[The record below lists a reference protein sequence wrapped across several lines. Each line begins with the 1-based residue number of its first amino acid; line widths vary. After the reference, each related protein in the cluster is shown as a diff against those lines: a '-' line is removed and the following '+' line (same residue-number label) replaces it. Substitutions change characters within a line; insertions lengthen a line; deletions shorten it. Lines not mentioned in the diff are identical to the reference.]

1 MHHQVKLM
9 RTLLVLTFGI
19 SLRISLCHPTVNA
32 VHNLEG
38 NVLPNVGKAFLKT
51 PALEE
56 TIDEVQRI
64 LHQDLTLPRLTRG
77 EIEELYEKVTREEL
91 EKSLKAGDTKRA
103 ESMRALMLV
112 LPYNTDNNTEE
123 NLQELFT
130 RPPVTKVVE
139 SNTSHRPIQF
149 ITPSPNSEMKSDS
162 ADIGILQP
170 TTYKPSFSL
179 KMLPPAPSATTYH
192 PYTPP
197 SVLYRHKIALTDGDV
212 KPFKPINTDITS
224 VQHENTET
232 FQNSKTIQRFS
243 SHYNAQNADFLKFNS
258 PKRNQPQLPTLT
270 IKPVAD
276 ILGDLGIFSETRLG
290 SDEYYSAESAPK
302 PIYSTYLPEMAN
314 GANLKDAGSQSLA
327 AKITPEAY
335 AMFKPLNIGEEI
347 RVKPEV
353 EDYLTRF
360 GIVRARKR
368 KEIDKLNTR
377 VNGTNSEEPFSEES
391 EIATRKV
398 PSAHVKGR
406 KDVKLPGNL
415 QLEKLLENLK
425 ELERLRIKPKVTLNV
440 ESTTTATRIATE
452 STTDPTTLVT
462 NEKPKLIEAKK
473 PRRRI
478 DPNIDIN
485 FGSTSNHQGDET
497 NNSDQL
503 SKLLENL
510 QELQRLQIKPQNV
523 LRNMGPLN
531 KTLRTSATRPTV
543 AVTSAPTKQT
553 IIDRFNEPVLSPEQ
567 QLLLA
572 QQQSRKSASQPDL
585 QQLQR
590 LLLQIQNQEKAEHR
604 TSTTS
609 TSSTTT
615 TTTTTTTKKPPITH
629 SSPLIPNDV
638 GQLRKLLSNDHE
650 LERLF
655 EQAKIRERERQQLQQ
670 NFKKINTIVTTTTK
684 KPKSLSA
691 KDLADLQRYIA
702 EFERPSNKV
711 NTITTVKPTDFQTET
726 TTPRATTTTSI
737 STITATQ
744 MPLRI
749 SIHSTEVPQWPA
761 RKETID
767 EKQFETLIN
776 RIQQVEQRLNN
787 QKLKLQKP
795 LPTDTPLPQLLGFTT
810 RNVKDSVETAAELNL
825 PVNDFANLR
834 TLYKQVQEAGN
845 RAYSSDVEISTA
857 ATSAKILQH
866 ESTTSKSQS
875 FAQRIIDITNDT
887 GTGSNLSEA
896 DPREFVQLQ
905 KLLSKIQELERVRI
919 NIPTINPISRSKIQ
933 REVTT
938 AQSFAA
944 AASRR
949 NENVQKPNG
958 VHLVYPIKEIIH
970 EKSENVQTTK
980 AKQTDSITP
989 SLSSQENKVELRENM
1004 EENERETD
1012 EIPLVHETAAKEP
1025 SELIATKK
1033 QVLKSTKEEMDSVRE
1048 VEGAEAKK
1056 PLNDVRINIQTEE
1069 LKNLYLEVPKD
1080 LTGKLKSKL
1089 DDNSIKTA
1097 ELDFQPVEGVIN
1109 PNKLDDKNE
1118 EPIMAT
1124 PRTGPD
1130 SEDPTGKTAVF
1141 SLTTIKSLTRRPTK
1155 STTESSVQLPVFSA
1169 TKIIEDAIIRAV
1181 NKIGVSTELP
1191 HSFIDNIKRKDNDID
1206 DLIMFGKNENED
1218 VGMDDLV
1225 VESSEINSRM
1235 TLPEFNPNDTVNQDE
1250 NKKSDSFT
1258 DLTENVP
1265 ELKRLIKNLKEL
1277 QKLNISTKENSQH
1290 THKNTPAFTQS
1301 DYQYFENLKEMQPSL
1316 KYENKVT
1323 AKSRRQSPTTSTES
1337 SKSNGSNPIRI
1348 ALTTNTQ
1355 SVETER
1361 PRNDSLA
1368 VLEESFGPN
1377 PIAEEPPP
1385 PRKKNGFYFLADWN
1399 SFLEVGDGD
1408 DQVVVRLSPKIGDPR
1423 LFLPVKIP

>member
-1 MHHQVKLM
+1 MYHQVKLM
-9 RTLLVLTFGI
+9 RTLLVLTFGM
-19 SLRISLCHPTVNA
+19 SLRISLCHPTVDA

-197 SVLYRHKIALTDGDV
+197 SVLYRHKIALTDSDV
-212 KPFKPINTDITS
+212 KPFKPINADITPM
-224 VQHENTET
+224 HENAET

-258 PKRNQPQLPTLT
+258 PKRNQPQIPTLA

-302 PIYSTYLPEMAN
+302 PIYSTYVPEMAN
-314 GANLKDAGSQSLA
+314 AANLKDAGSQSLT
-327 AKITPEAY
+327 AKIKPDAY

-377 VNGTNSEEPFSEES
+377 VNGTNNEEPFSEES

-425 ELERLRIKPKVTLNV
+425 ELERLRAKPKGTLNV
-440 ESTTTATRIATE
+440 ESTTTATKIAAQ
-452 STTDPTTLVT
+452 STTDPTILVT

-531 KTLRTSATRPTV
+531 KTVRASATRPTV
-543 AVTSAPTKQT
+543 AVTSAPITKQT
-553 IIDRFNEPVLSPEQ
+553 IIDRFNEPVLSSEQ

-590 LLLQIQNQEKAEHR
+590 LLLQIQNQEKAERR

-609 TSSTTT
+609 TTSTTT
-615 TTTTTTTKKPPITH
+615 TTTTTTTKKPLISH

-638 GQLRKLLSNDHE
+638 GQLRKLLTNDQE

-655 EQAKIRERERQQLQQ
+655 EQAKARERERQQLQQ
-670 NFKKINTIVTTTTK
+670 NLKKINTIITTTTTK

-711 NTITTVKPTDFQTET
+711 NAITTSKPTVFQVET
-726 TTPRATTTTSI
+726 TTPRTTTTTPI

-749 SIHSTEVPQWPA
+749 SIHSTEEPELPA

-767 EKQFETLIN
+767 EKQFEALIN
-776 RIQQVEQRLNN
+776 RVQQVEQRLNN
-787 QKLKLQKP
+787 QKLKFQKP

-810 RNVKDSVETAAELNL
+810 RNVKDSFEAAAELNL

-845 RAYSSDVEISTA
+845 RAYHSDVEISTA

-866 ESTTSKSQS
+866 ESTTSKSQN
-875 FAQRIIDITNDT
+875 FAQKIIDITNDT
-887 GTGSNLSEA
+887 GTGSNLSEP

-919 NIPTINPISRSKIQ
+919 NTPTLNPISRSKTQ

-938 AQSFAA
+938 APSFAA

-949 NENVQKPNG
+949 NENVQRPNG
-958 VHLVYPIKEIIH
+958 VHLVYPIKEIMH
-970 EKSENVQTTK
+970 EKSENVQTTDP
-980 AKQTDSITP
+980 TTP

-1004 EENERETD
+1004 EENEREKD
-1012 EIPLVHETAAKEP
+1012 EIPLVHKTVAKEP
-1025 SELIATKK
+1025 SNVVATT
-1033 QVLKSTKEEMDSVRE
+1033 STKQLFKGTQEEMDSGRE

-1056 PLNDVRINIQTEE
+1056 PLSDMRINTQTQE
-1069 LKNLYLEVPKD
+1069 LQNAYEEVPKD
-1080 LTGKLKSKL
+1080 LTGKLRSKP
-1089 DDNSIKTA
+1089 DDNHIRNT
-1097 ELDFQPVEGVIN
+1097 ELDFQPIEGVIN
-1109 PNKLDDKNE
+1109 PNKLDDNNE
-1118 EPIMAT
+1118 EPTVTT
-1124 PRTGPD
+1124 PRTGSD
-1130 SEDPTGKTAVF
+1130 SDDPTGKTAVF
-1141 SLTTIKSLTRRPTK
+1141 SLTTMKSLTRRPTI

-1169 TKIIEDAIIRAV
+1169 TKIIEDAILRAV

-1206 DLIMFGKNENED
+1206 DLIMFGKSGNED

-1225 VESSEINSRM
+1225 VESSEISSRM
-1235 TLPEFNPNDTVNQDE
+1235 ALPEFSPNDAINQDK
-1250 NKKSDSFT
+1250 NRKSDSFT

-1277 QKLNISTKENSQH
+1277 QKLNISTKESSQH
-1290 THKNTPAFTQS
+1290 THKSTPALTQT

-1316 KYENKVT
+1316 KIENKVT

-1337 SKSNGSNPIRI
+1337 SKSNGNTPIRI